1 MPQQNIRNFCIIA
14 HIDHGK
20 STLADRFLELTET
33 VEKRKMKK
41 QILDQMD
48 LERERGI
55 TIKLQPVRMKYKIPL
70 APFDKG
76 GNKTLLP
83 EKEGNKIPQL
93 DKEGNKTPPSDKG
106 GNKTPPL
113 DKGGLGGFYTLNL
126 IDTPGHVDFSYE
138 VSRSLAA
145 VEGAILLV
153 DATQGIQAQT
163 LANLYLALEQDL
175 AIIPVI
181 NKIDM
186 PNAAP
191 EEVAKEISDLIG
203 VEEKEI
209 IKISA
214 KTGENVEAVLKEVIE
229 KIPAPKGNSDKPA
242 RALIFDSYFD
252 SYKGVV
258 AQVRIVD
265 GKISKG
271 DKIYFLETKT
281 ESEIIE
287 LGIMKPEL
295 EKTTLLEMGDIGYI
309 ATGLKEVSKC
319 RVGDTITKV
328 VSSKHQVL
336 SDNNDSVCDIKNIE
350 PLAGYKE
357 VKPVVFASMYPV
369 DGDDYPEL
377 RDALEKLKLNDASL
391 SFEPESSSALGRGFR
406 CGFLGMLHLEIV
418 SERLTREYN
427 MNLVITTPSVSYQVI
442 KRNGERIT
450 IFSPAD
456 LPDPSAIEEI
466 QEPWVKLEIVLPKDR
481 IGAIMKLAES
491 SRAIYKSVDYLSQ
504 DRVILFYE
512 APLINIIID
521 FYDNLKSVS
530 SGFAS
535 LNYELIG
542 FRKEDLIKIDILVGG
557 ERVEAFS
564 KIVPRNESYEEGKR
578 IAAKLKDAIPRQ
590 NFAVALQAAISG
602 KIIARETIRPFRKD
616 VTAKLYGGD
625 VSRKRKLLEKQKK
638 GKKKMKSFGKVD
650 IPQEAFLSVLKK
662 K

>member
-20 STLADRFLELTET
+20 STLADRFLELTGT

-41 QILDQMD
+41 QVLDQMD

-55 TIKLQPVRMKYKIPL
+55 TIKLQPVRMKYKLVESQKLNAESQNEIPL

-76 GNKTLLP
+76 GINQ
-83 EKEGNKIPQL
+83 E
-93 DKEGNKTPPSDKG
+93 
-106 GNKTPPL
+106 
-113 DKGGLGGFYTLNL
+113 YTLNL

-175 AIIPVI
+175 IIIPVI

-203 VEEKEI
+203 VGEKEI

-214 KTGENVEAVLKEVIE
+214 KTGENVEAVLEEVIE
-229 KIPAPKGNSDKPA
+229 KIPAPRGDGGKPA

-252 SYKGVV
+252 SYKGAV

-265 GKISKG
+265 GKISAG
-271 DKIYFLETKT
+271 DKIYFLKTKI

-295 EKTTLLEMGDIGYI
+295 AKTEFLEAGDIGYI

-319 RVGDTITKV
+319 RVGDTITKLKV
-328 VSSKHQVL
+328 KSQKSKV
-336 SDNNDSVCDIKNIE
+336 NNNNIENIE

-369 DGDDYPEL
+369 EGDDYPEL

-418 SERLTREYN
+418 SERLTREYD

-466 QEPWVKLEIVLPKDR
+466 QEPWVKLEIVLPEDK
-481 IGAIMKLAES
+481 IGAIMKLAEN
-491 SRAIYKSVDYLSQ
+491 SRAIYKSTDYLSQ

-512 APLINIIID
+512 APLINIIVD
-521 FYDNLKSVS
+521 FYDNLKSIS

-535 LNYELIG
+535 MSYELIG
-542 FRKEDLIKIDILVGG
+542 FKKEDLIKIDILVGG

-578 IAAKLKDAIPRQ
+578 IVDKLKDAIPRQ

-602 KIIARETIRPFRKD
+602 KIIARETIKAFRKD